1 MAKVKEMLVNCSTA
15 LNFVNVFVDSMFAS
29 MLTFPLM
36 NLPVVERRRFN
47 HHEASAPPVRIGG
60 DSRLDAQLGIRHF
73 GTLQE
78 K

>member
-1 MAKVKEMLVNCSTA
+1 MAKVKK
-15 LNFVNVFVDSMFAS
+15 NVRKLLSIVKLCKRRMFAY

-73 GTLQE
+73 GTLKE